1 MVFHRLCQGVGLCQG
16 PVLDCSSVEWSSSR
30 QYEII
35 IYVLVEFAS
44 RPVRTNLNT
53 SENSNISQWWSEFHK
68 GKGYKNNQT
77 HKEAFCRGCV
87 QATVAEIYA
96 SELKAHSE
104 GRCTVVR
111 DESTIRKEDAQ
122 VGKPVCGRIEMMLR
136 HLVKTCPHF
145 ENSTKCLDA
154 ERELEART
162 RKTKRGPV
170 SNSTE
175 IPRNPPLAPL
185 QIPNAMPPPSHLP
198 TPIASGA
205 CTPLPGLS
213 GINTLVTF
221 DTPISTPGPSVPPM
235 LPLLQV
241 DDVDMGPQAKRSNE
255 LQEQFRAELCM
266 LLIATKL
273 AWWAVDHPY
282 VRATGGFHVGSPV
295 LRFQAENSSLE
306 KYWMT

>member
-1 MVFHRLCQGVGLCQG
+1 M
-16 PVLDCSSVEWSSSR
+16 
-30 QYEII
+30 
-35 IYVLVEFAS
+35 
-44 RPVRTNLNT
+44 
-53 SENSNISQWWSEFHK
+53 SENSNSSQWWSEFHK

-87 QATVAEIYA
+87 QATVAEIYT
-96 SELKAHSE
+96 SELRAHSE

-111 DESTIRKEDAQ
+111 DESTIRKEVIDAQ
-122 VGKPVCGRIEMMLR
+122 VVKPICGRIETMLR
-136 HLVKTCPHF
+136 HLVKACPHF
-145 ENSTKCLDA
+145 ENSTKRQDA
-154 ERELEART
+154 ERELESRT
-162 RKTKRGPV
+162 RKTKHGPV

-175 IPRNPPLAPL
+175 ILCNPPLAPL
-185 QIPNAMPPPSHLP
+185 QIPNAMLPPSHLP

-221 DTPISTPGPSVPPM
+221 DTPIFTPGPSVPPM

-241 DDVDMGPQAKRSNE
+241 DDVDMGPQAKRPRLDSSASSGEGTSSTPFFAEVAAPPKLRWSNE

-266 LLIATKL
+266 LLIATNT

-282 VRATGGFHVGSPV
+282 VRWWFSCWLPGAQIPG
-295 LRFQAENSSLE
+295 
-306 KYWMT
+306 